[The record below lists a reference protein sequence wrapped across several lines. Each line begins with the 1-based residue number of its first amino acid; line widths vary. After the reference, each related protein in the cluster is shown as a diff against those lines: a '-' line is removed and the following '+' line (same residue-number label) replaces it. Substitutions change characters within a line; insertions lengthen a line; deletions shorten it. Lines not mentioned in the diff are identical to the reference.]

1 MDNSMLRYWP
11 PANNGKLYTVFGGMC
26 VWAANIPLQEGEQ
39 QGRQHFY
46 RSGQILQ
53 CKTDI

>member
-11 PANNGKLYTVFGGMC
+11 PANNGKVYTEFGGMC

-39 QGRQHFY
+39 QGRQHSY